1 MRVSSSRHHQD
12 DMTSMISS
20 RESTSKHVRKNT
32 TRSYTYLGKTL
43 IWFTILLPPF
53 CIILYTIGHI
63 MAIPFIAS
71 SYLLV
76 PGTQLLLLV
85 QFPSTWFTP
94 KTRYFHL
101 PTKFSNVFRLVVSN
115 IFNIYPHL
123 GKWFNLTNI
132 FTAGG
137 TWLSDLLR
145 LDGSDNLTNIFQ
157 SGWNHQLVLQVLSI
171 CVRTFPLKGLF
182 RCQND
187 LSKKLRS
194 PEVVPMA
201 PRIMSRSCCWPNKFS
216 WSLAFA
222 SCFFLKPL
230 QNI

>member
-1 MRVSSSRHHQD
+1 MF
-12 DMTSMISS
+12 
-20 RESTSKHVRKNT
+20 
-32 TRSYTYLGKTL
+32 LGW
-43 IWFTILLPPF
+43 WF
-53 CIILYTIGHI
+53 
-63 MAIPFIAS
+63 
-71 SYLLV
+71 
-76 PGTQLLLLV
+76 Q
-85 QFPSTWFTP
+85 
-94 KTRYFHL
+94 
-101 PTKFSNVFRLVVSN
+101 N

-123 GKWFNLTNI
+123 GKWF
-132 FTAGG
+132 
-137 TWLSDLLR
+137 
-145 LDGSDNLTNIFQ
+145 NLTNIFQ

-222 SCFFLKPL
+222 SCFFLTATKYFGMQVYIIPIL
-230 QNI
+230 MSNQSPFTNTSCFTSGISGRKDFFSGSKMFQYFFSGWWQLKYFAFSSLFEEMIHFD